1 MYLGGAEILERT
13 REFSLVEGLSL
24 ENIQGSGV
32 DLRIDKL
39 FELDG
44 DASLGK
50 KDRTLPSA
58 RGLKGENF
66 VLKPKSYY
74 LCLTTEKVNMP
85 SDLVAFILPRSTLF
99 RSGIS
104 LKSAVVDPGY
114 KGALT
119 MGLMNET
126 GRQFH
131 LERGARIAQ
140 IVFSYVSGDTLSYKG
155 KYQGGKIV

>member
-1 MYLGGAEILERT
+1 MYLGSAEILRWAK
-13 REFSLVEGLSL
+13 EFSLIEGFAKESV
-24 ENIQGSGV
+24 QGSGI

-39 FELDG
+39 FELG
-44 DASLGK
+44 GGASLGK
-50 KDRTLPSA
+50 KERVLPGT
-58 RGLKGENF
+58 RELPGEKF

-74 LCLTTEKVNMP
+74 LCLTAEKVNMP
-85 SDLVAFILPRSTLF
+85 DNLVAFILPRSTLF

-126 GRQFH
+126 DHEFE

-140 IVFSYVSGDTLSYKG
+140 IVFSKVDGDTSRYEG
-155 KYQGGKIV
+155 KYQGGFVV